1 MLECENTVY
10 SREICI
16 IWGNFTVCS
25 HAAWLPL
32 QTAVSLSSQIGFLFS
47 FLRMNYSLLGEMVLR
62 GP

>member
-1 MLECENTVY
+1 MLECENAVY

-16 IWGNFTVCS
+16 IWGNFTVRS
-25 HAAWLPL
+25 HTLWLLL

-47 FLRMNYSLLGEMVLR
+47 FLRMNYSLLGEMVLG